1 VKVWDA
7 LAECVEEEGTRA
19 LFGLM
24 GDGNLYFMA
33 RLLERGVTEVFD
45 VRHEG
50 SAVAMADG
58 YARVSGEV
66 GVASVTSGPG
76 VTHLGSSLTV
86 ANRTGTPLVVIA
98 GEIPAMSR
106 GMGTHRQ
113 ETNQRAFAEAS
124 GALFHQLRDV
134 STVASDVQRAFWLAR
149 THRRPVLLNCPIDMQ
164 AAEFP
169 GELTYTPSGAR
180 LFPLQ
185 RLAPDAD
192 AIEKAADLIVSARRP
207 VIVAG
212 LGAIAAD
219 AHAAIEALGD
229 RIGSVNA
236 TTLRAKGYL
245 EGGWSVGLCGNF
257 STLPAQA
264 ILADADLVI
273 LVGASGSTDTAEA
286 VPARARTIQINNT
299 GTVGVGN
306 RIPNHLVFSD
316 AKLALEAILELLV
329 EADYTSVGYR
339 GGSYAATLA
348 LDPVE
353 TDLQQAQWNVP
364 PDTVDPRRF
373 IRYVDPLL
381 PDPCT
386 IVIGGGHNLSFPCM
400 FLSGGPSRRYVFT
413 YDFGCIGQ
421 GIPNAFGAAVA
432 NPDHPVVLFE
442 GDASALMTIHDLDV
456 TARYHPRLLVFIMN
470 DGALGAEY
478 HKLQTENFNPKWAQV
493 RTPDFGRLAEA
504 FGNTGGTVRSLS
516 DIDEQVDLFE
526 RGTGARYVDVHIPV
540 AVVSAPFRGMFPAL
554 APAVA
559 TPRPVTQR

>member
-1 VKVWDA
+1 MKVWDA
-7 LAECVEEEGTRA
+7 LAECVEQEGTRA

-33 RLLERGVTEVFD
+33 RLLERGVTEVYD

-58 YARVSGEV
+58 YARVSGDV

-86 ANRTGTPLVVIA
+86 ASLTGTPLVVIA
-98 GEIPAMSR
+98 GEIPSIAR

-149 THRRPVLLNCPIDMQ
+149 TRRRPVLLNCPIDMQ
-164 AAEFP
+164 AEEFR
-169 GELTYTPSGAR
+169 GKLTYTPTSAR
-180 LFPLQ
+180 LFPLH
-185 RLAPDAD
+185 RLAPDAV
-192 AIEKAADLIVSARRP
+192 AIEKATDMIVGARRP

-212 LGAIAAD
+212 VGAMAAE
-219 AHAAIEALGD
+219 AHAAIEGLGN
-229 RIGSVNA
+229 RIGSVNG

-245 EGGWSVGLCGNF
+245 DGPWSVGVCGNF
-257 STLPAQA
+257 STLPAQS

-273 LVGASGSTDTAEA
+273 LVGASGSSDTAEA
-286 VPARARTIQINNT
+286 IPARARTIQINNS
-299 GTVGVGN
+299 GTVGVGS
-306 RIPNHLVFSD
+306 RVPDHLVYSD
-316 AKLALEAILELLV
+316 AKLAVEEILELLLDA
-329 EADYTSVGYR
+329 EYTATGYR
-339 GGSYAATLA
+339 GGSYAASFA
-348 LDPVE
+348 LDPVDV
-353 TDLQQAQWNVP
+353 DLQEAHWDLP
-364 PDTVDPRRF
+364 PDTVDPRSF
-373 IRYVDPLL
+373 IQHVDPLL
-381 PDPCT
+381 ANPCT
-386 IVIGGGHNLSFPCM
+386 IVIGGGHNLSFPSM
-400 FLSGGPSRRYVFT
+400 FLSGGPSRRFIFT

-432 NPDHPVVLFE
+432 APDRPVVLFE

-456 TARYHPRLLVFIMN
+456 TARYRPRLLVFIMN

-478 HKLQTENFNPKWAQV
+478 HKLQTENINPKWAQV
-493 RTPDFGRLAEA
+493 RTPDFGRVAEA
-504 FGNTGGTVRSLS
+504 FGNSGGTVRSLA
-516 DIDEQVDLFE
+516 DVDEQVDLFE

-554 APAVA
+554 APSAP
-559 TPRPVTQR
+559 TPTGV